1 MFSIYWNLIINL
13 FRNKILKIIEKQWLI
28 IGNLNFQIYTF
39 IGIDTRIVISANN
52 MLKVN
57 V

>member
-39 IGIDTRIVISANN
+39 IGIDTLVIISANN

-57 V
+57 I

>member
-39 IGIDTRIVISANN
+39 IGIDTLNIISANN

-57 V
+57 I

>member
-39 IGIDTRIVISANN
+39 IGIDTLIIISANN

-57 V
+57 T

>member
-39 IGIDTRIVISANN
+39 IGIDTLIIISANN

>member
-13 FRNKILKIIEKQWLI
+13 FRNKILKIIIKQWLI

-39 IGIDTRIVISANN
+39 IGIDTLIVISANN

-57 V
+57 I

>member
-39 IGIDTRIVISANN
+39 IGIDTLIVISANN

-57 V
+57 I

>member
-39 IGIDTRIVISANN
+39 IGIDTLIIISANN

-57 V
+57 I

>member
-1 MFSIYWNLIINL
+1 MFSIYWNLVINL
-13 FRNKILKIIEKQWLI
+13 FKNKILKIMEKQWPI
-28 IGNLNFQIYTF
+28 IENLNFQIYTF
-39 IGIDTRIVISANN
+39 IGIDTHIVISANN

>member
-39 IGIDTRIVISANN
+39 IGIDTHIILSANN

-57 V
+57 I

>member
-13 FRNKILKIIEKQWLI
+13 IKNKISKIIENQWLI

-39 IGIDTRIVISANN
+39 IGIDTLIVISANN

-57 V
+57 I

>member
-39 IGIDTRIVISANN
+39 IGIDTLIVISANN

-57 V
+57 T

>member
-13 FRNKILKIIEKQWLI
+13 FRNKILKIIIKQWLI

-39 IGIDTRIVISANN
+39 IGIDTLIVISANN

-57 V
+57 T

>member
-39 IGIDTRIVISANN
+39 IGIDTLIVISANN

>member
-39 IGIDTRIVISANN
+39 IGIDTLVIISANN

>member
-39 IGIDTRIVISANN
+39 IGIDTLIVISANN
-52 MLKVN
+52 MLRVN
-57 V
+57 I

>member
-13 FRNKILKIIEKQWLI
+13 IKNKISKIIENQWLI

-39 IGIDTRIVISANN
+39 IGIDTLIIISANN

-57 V
+57 I

>member
-39 IGIDTRIVISANN
+39 IGIDTLVVISANN

-57 V
+57 I

>member
-39 IGIDTRIVISANN
+39 IGIDTHVVISANN

-57 V
+57 I

>member
-13 FRNKILKIIEKQWLI
+13 FRNKILKIIIKQWLI

-39 IGIDTRIVISANN
+39 IGIDTLIVISANN

>member
-13 FRNKILKIIEKQWLI
+13 FRNKILKIIIKQWLI

-39 IGIDTRIVISANN
+39 IGIDTLIIISANN

-57 V
+57 T

>member
-13 FRNKILKIIEKQWLI
+13 FRNKILKIMEKQWLI

-39 IGIDTRIVISANN
+39 IGIDTLIVISANN

-57 V
+57 I